1 MMLWLYLFTVA
12 LSLHSVPSVHTSFF
26 PILKIL
32 SSLPL
37 CAPLPHRLILY
48 IQKYMQSIFMPFH
61 QTSLISLRL
70 NPQPDNAWR
79 RPVLYRSIRLSSSLQ
94 GKWSVGNVMY
104 MAQGLRKH
112 SVFRQPYVPAP
123 TALRFTTATYI
134 HVNPKVYQQHM
145 YTWRAGVCWAPN
157 RLSVLFKWLI
167 FYML

>member
-1 MMLWLYLFTVA
+1 MLWLYLFTVA
-12 LSLHSVPSVHTSFF
+12 LSLRSAPSSIHLIFF
-26 PILKIL
+26 LYWIP

-37 CAPLPHRLILY
+37 CAPLPLRLILY

-112 SVFRQPYVPAP
+112 SVFRQPYLCPRLWGSLQLHTFMQTAEYINSTCTSGGPVGRVPVS
-123 TALRFTTATYI
+123 T
-134 HVNPKVYQQHM
+134 K
-145 YTWRAGVCWAPN
+145 
-157 RLSVLFKWLI
+157 
-167 FYML
+167 